1 MEEQKVGTTKDYHDD
16 LLHLDEYLTEHAA
29 EIAAEGDKPFELTDG
44 TSEELGIT
52 GAAAAPAASVSL
64 ALEVAPV
71 APGAPPSQPA
81 AAAAAAAP
89 APQEGGRESILQKI
103 AKLKVGERV
112 KLAMLGNK
120 EERGVLIRDG
130 SKVVSSAV
138 LASPK
143 LTDSEVENIAAMKN
157 VQQSVLRDIQRNRK
171 FMKNYNV
178 LKNLINNPRCPLD
191 LSLGMVKNLQTADL
205 KALSMNKNVPE
216 TLKKVALKNFK
227 EKSGPAR

>member
-1 MEEQKVGTTKDYHDD
+1 MEEQKVGTTKDYHED
-16 LLHLDEYLTEHAA
+16 LIHLDQYVTEHAA
-29 EIAAEGDKPFELTDG
+29 EIAAEGDKPFELTDS
-44 TSEELGIT
+44 TSEELGMT
-52 GAAAAPAASVSL
+52 AASTAAASSSPAPVAPEATPASPSAVGAAAAPV
-64 ALEVAPV
+64 
-71 APGAPPSQPA
+71 
-81 AAAAAAAP
+81 
-89 APQEGGRESILQKI
+89 PQEGGRESILQKI

-205 KALSMNKNVPE
+205 KFLSMNKNVPE